1 MPAVSAGIHDL
12 TELRLRFDV
21 MYCLRCGAVE
31 SLISFSFSILSNH
44 PLVYVFL
51 FIWSGIT

>member
-31 SLISFSFSILSNH
+31 SLISFSFLILSNH